1 MEGDLSFGSFSL
13 DELNLD
19 IQLDALNF
27 DSFDNMFEP
36 QEEPKEQR
44 SHFIVICTTEEQD
57 EVIREKFNLGLKTK
71 SGRGKY
77 ETNII
82 QAEQLI
88 DLF

>member
-1 MEGDLSFGSFSL
+1 MEVKLLKENEDGSADYSFDLS
-13 DELNLD
+13 
-19 IQLDALNF
+19 A
-27 DSFDNMFEP
+27 
-36 QEEPKEQR
+36 
-44 SHFIVICTTEEQD
+44 EEQD
-57 EVIREKFNLGLKTK
+57 DLIREKFNLGLKTK

>member
-1 MEGDLSFGSFSL
+1 MGNIIEFGGFSL

-19 IQLDALNF
+19 IQLDEI
-27 DSFDNMFEP
+27 SFNSFENMFEQ

-44 SHFIVICTTEEQD
+44 SHFIVMCSTEEQD
-57 EVIREKFNLGLKTK
+57 ELIREKFNLGLKTK

>member
-1 MEGDLSFGSFSL
+1 MEGDLTFGSFSL

-36 QEEPKEQR
+36 QETHTEQR
-44 SHFIVICTTEEQD
+44 SHFIVICTNEEQD
-57 EVIREKFNLGLKTK
+57 ELIREKFNLGLKTK

-82 QAEQLI
+82 QADQLI

>member
-1 MEGDLSFGSFSL
+1 MGKDLDFGGFNM
-13 DELNLD
+13 DDLNLD
-19 IQLDALNF
+19 IQLDEMTFN
-27 DSFDNMFEP
+27 SFDNMFEV
-36 QEEPKEQR
+36 QEEPKEHR

-57 EVIREKFNLGLKTK
+57 ELIREKFNLGLKTK

>member
-1 MEGDLSFGSFSL
+1 MGKDLDFGGFSM
-13 DELNLD
+13 DDLNLD
-19 IQLDALNF
+19 IQLDEMTFN
-27 DSFDNMFEP
+27 SFDNMFEV

-57 EVIREKFNLGLKTK
+57 ELIREKFNLGLKTK

>member
-1 MEGDLSFGSFSL
+1 MEGDLTFGSFSL

-19 IQLDALNF
+19 IQLDEM
-27 DSFDNMFEP
+27 SFNSFENMFEQ
-36 QEEPKEQR
+36 QEETKEQR
-44 SHFIVICTTEEQD
+44 SHFIVMCSTEEQD
-57 EVIREKFNLGLKTK
+57 ELIREKFNLGLKTK

-82 QAEQLI
+82 QADKLI